1 MLYFQGDK
9 YLETQ
14 DMEMTQL
21 KYEKA
26 CLKKEISGLKKEI
39 GDLHQDFNYYEKFI
53 LRARASLENL
63 VIQELQRLENYPRK
77 TEKQTSISFI
87 SVSG

>member
-39 GDLHQDFNYYEKFI
+39 GDLYQDFNYYEKFI
-53 LRARASLENL
+53 LRGRASLENL
-63 VIQELQRLENYPRK
+63 IKQELQRLENSARK
-77 TEKQTSISFI
+77 TEKQTSISYI

>member
-1 MLYFQGDK
+1 MHYFQGGK

-14 DMEMTQL
+14 DMEITQL

-26 CLKKEISGLKKEI
+26 CLKEEISGLKKEI
-39 GDLHQDFNYYEKFI
+39 EDLYQDFNYYEQFI
-53 LRARASLENL
+53 LRARASLENI
-63 VIQELQRLENYPRK
+63 VKQELQRLENSARK
-77 TEKQTSISFI
+77 TERQTSISYI

>member
-39 GDLHQDFNYYEKFI
+39 GDLYQDFNYYEKFI
-53 LRARASLENL
+53 LRGRASLENL
-63 VIQELQRLENYPRK
+63 VKQELQRLENSERK
-77 TEKQTSISFI
+77 TEKQTSISYI

>member
-1 MLYFQGDK
+1 MHYFQGGK
-9 YLETQ
+9 YLETK
-14 DMEMTQL
+14 DMEITQL

-26 CLKKEISGLKKEI
+26 CLKEEILGLKKEI
-39 GDLHQDFNYYEKFI
+39 EDLYQDFNYYEKFI

>member
-1 MLYFQGDK
+1 MHYIQGGK

-14 DMEMTQL
+14 DMEITQL

-26 CLKKEISGLKKEI
+26 CLKEEISGLKKEI
-39 GDLHQDFNYYEKFI
+39 EDLYQDFNYYEKFI
-53 LRARASLENL
+53 LRSRASLENL
-63 VIQELQRLENYPRK
+63 VIQELQRLENSPRK
-77 TEKQTSISFI
+77 KGKQTSISYI

>member
-1 MLYFQGDK
+1 MHYFQGGK

-14 DMEMTQL
+14 DMEIKQL
-21 KYEKA
+21 KYEKE
-26 CLKKEISGLKKEI
+26 CLKEEISGLKKEI
-39 GDLHQDFNYYEKFI
+39 EDLYQDFNYYEKFI

-63 VIQELQRLENYPRK
+63 VIQELQRLENSPRRK
-77 TEKQTSISFI
+77 GKQTSINYI